1 MARSYRKKYRRYRK
15 KNKYN
20 LEQNPGR
27 IPSTSWNTGI
37 LDDQFENNVF
47 TEVVPASN
55 VEGVRKVK
63 NLSVMISS
71 INAST
76 DVVSNATIYWAL
88 VYVPEGLVPNFLH
101 DVGDLY
107 QPSQWVLS
115 TGIIN
120 TGQNRTRITT
130 PLAKNLNK
138 GDRIFLVLGST
149 ALQQYLPTISYLVRY
164 AICFN

>member
-1 MARSYRKKYRRYRK
+1 MAKSKSRRRFRR

-27 IPSTSWNTGI
+27 IPNSSWQTGI
-37 LDDQFENNVF
+37 LEEQFESNLF
-47 TEVVPASN
+47 TEVVPATN
-55 VEGVRKVK
+55 IEGVRKVK

-71 INAST
+71 IKPSDTVAENAS
-76 DVVSNATIYWAL
+76 IYWAL
-88 VYVPEGLVPNFLH
+88 VYVPEGLAPNFLH

-107 QPSQWVLS
+107 QPSQWVLN

-120 TGQNRTRITT
+120 TGQTKTRVYT
-130 PLAKNLNK
+130 PLSKNLNK
-138 GDRIFLVLGST
+138 GDRIFLVLGSESPQ
-149 ALQQYLPTISYLVRY
+149 AYLPTISYLVRY